1 MRKRASNAITR
12 DRYHTR
18 SKGMGRREYAG
29 GEGHA
34 G

>member
-1 MRKRASNAITR
+1 MIEGESNAITR
-12 DRYHTR
+12 DRYLAR
-18 SKGMGRREYAG
+18 SKGMGEREYAG